1 MKHSNLK
8 KLKVVLSLSLAIA
21 LVAPISFPNSRL
33 TTEATAATVS
43 ISKKKLNLK
52 IGQTKKLEMKGTKE
66 AITWSSSDKEV
77 ATVSKT
83 GKVTAKATGV
93 AQITANVNDKTYKCQ
108 VTVAPF
114 ANKTYT
120 FGKISFAIPK
130 NWKSEENSANG
141 MSAVGFYPSTVETGE
156 TLSTVVTYAIPL
168 EETATLEAWEES
180 VTTVVSEE
188 VQLQA
193 LQLQLGDSVSIKNFK
208 QETLE
213 GASLTTI
220 YTVFDVQSEGAN
232 IFQCYIYDI
241 YLGDTWFEIVGNYAI
256 DSTSPTVS
264 EVSDTIFNT
273 LKIGK

>member
-8 KLKVVLSLSLAIA
+8 KFKVVLSLSLAIA
-21 LVAPISFPNSRL
+21 LVAPITFPNSRL

-93 AQITANVNDKTYKCQ
+93 TQITAKVNDKTYNCQ

-141 MSAVGFYPSTVETGE
+141 ISAVGIYPSTLETGE

-193 LQLQLGDSVSIKNFK
+193 LQLQLGDSVYRILNKK
-208 QETLE
+208 
-213 GASLTTI
+213 
-220 YTVFDVQSEGAN
+220 
-232 IFQCYIYDI
+232 
-241 YLGDTWFEIVGNYAI
+241 
-256 DSTSPTVS
+256 P
-264 EVSDTIFNT
+264 
-273 LKIGK
+273 